1 MALPRGPGSSRHGRG
16 LVSGSGKYAKF
27 WKYVL
32 TGRGM
37 TRKTKVRSAR
47 RRVKGGSFSSWNDK
61 INTKNLD
68 PWQKEQYYRS
78 KQAVK
83 DMFTPRK
90 RK

>member
-16 LVSGSGKYAKF
+16 LVSGSGKIGRF

-32 TGRGM
+32 TGKGVKS
-37 TRKTKVRSAR
+37 KTKLRRSR

-61 INTKNLD
+61 MSTKNLD
-68 PWQKEQYYRS
+68 PWQKEQYYRD